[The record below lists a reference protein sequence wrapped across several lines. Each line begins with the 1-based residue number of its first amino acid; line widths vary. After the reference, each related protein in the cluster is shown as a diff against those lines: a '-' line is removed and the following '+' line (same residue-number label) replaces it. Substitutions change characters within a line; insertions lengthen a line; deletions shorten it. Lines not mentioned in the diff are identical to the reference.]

1 MKKEANQKKGTIL
14 IVDDEPEI
22 RQLLRILLK
31 NKQYT
36 VLEAANGK
44 DAVKMVK
51 ERPELDLIIMDIMM
65 PELSGVEACRQI
77 RELSRAPVL
86 FLTARNTEEDKEN
99 AYENGGDDY
108 LPKPFSQ
115 SELMMKINSLIRRY
129 RVYGGTQ
136 SSENGWASAADLLT
150 VDVRSCRVRK
160 NGQEIRLTDKE
171 MELFQFLMENRG
183 KILDVKTLYEAVWK
197 SRYMPSSDNNVMVY
211 IQRLR
216 KKLEDDPTN
225 PALIRTIYGRGYQ
238 ID

>member
-1 MKKEANQKKGTIL
+1 MKEEANQKKGTIL

-22 RQLLRILLK
+22 RQLMRILLK

-44 DAVKMVK
+44 DAVKMVM
-51 ERPELDLIIMDIMM
+51 EYPTLDLIIMDIMM
-65 PELSGVEACRQI
+65 PGLSGVEACRQI

-136 SSENGWASAADLLT
+136 NSQTGWASAADLLT

-216 KKLEDDPTN
+216 KKLEDDPAN
-225 PALIRTIYGRGYQ
+225 PTLIRTIYGRGYQ